1 MTERIFYLD
10 IAALVILVIALLSQL
25 TRRMTKG
32 TANHLFLILVSVTLL
47 SCSLEIWA
55 DALDNLCV
63 PDLMLRRFAHSVQ
76 MIVYNTT
83 TPCFLLY
90 VLSLT
95 SVWYKLPRQKS
106 MWITLAVPYIADIS
120 LLICNIFTGT
130 VVDYPDGVYTIN
142 PMAYVTYA
150 TAGFYIIIAMCY
162 VLFYHKLFSF
172 PKIVCLLFQIPL
184 AGVAGVLIPMFPDI
198 CVTSFT
204 GAVGILLIIAM
215 IQRPEEIIDSA
226 TGLRK
231 MSAYAE
237 DMKKYFLTANQVS
250 IIMVNISNYRTISS
264 IIGYE
269 LKNELLMN
277 VGRIMINTKK
287 SIKNY
292 GEVYNIGEGC
302 LRLTLNNCDSDHTQ
316 KAAEMINSELK
327 KTFKINQYD
336 INLIAYVCTAQCP
349 EDIRD
354 LKSLTTFGAE
364 FSSKIP
370 YNGEV
375 LHASSASVKRSMT
388 LLSEIDCIIDN
399 AFANHGFHVYY
410 QPIYSVENK
419 RFESAEALLRLIDEK
434 DGFISPEI
442 FIPAAEKSGA
452 IHKIG
457 EFVLEEVCRFIGSDE
472 FKKLGLSYIEVNLSV
487 SQCMQHGLSEKI
499 LGIMKKYGV
508 SPEQINLEIT
518 ETAASFDQSVM
529 TENLAELSSAGISF
543 SLDDYGTGYSNM
555 YRIAAL
561 PLKIVK
567 LDKSFVNN
575 QTSKMWT
582 ILQNTVKMIKD
593 LDMEIVVEGI
603 ETKDM
608 VKKFSDL
615 RCDYIQG
622 YYYSKP
628 VPQDEFV
635 KFVSERNSAAASV

>member
-215 IQRPEEIIDSA
+215 IQRPEEI
-226 TGLRK
+226 
-231 MSAYAE
+231 
-237 DMKKYFLTANQVS
+237 
-250 IIMVNISNYRTISS
+250 
-264 IIGYE
+264 
-269 LKNELLMN
+269 
-277 VGRIMINTKK
+277 
-287 SIKNY
+287 
-292 GEVYNIGEGC
+292 
-302 LRLTLNNCDSDHTQ
+302 H
-316 KAAEMINSELK
+316 
-327 KTFKINQYD
+327 
-336 INLIAYVCTAQCP
+336 
-349 EDIRD
+349 
-354 LKSLTTFGAE
+354 
-364 FSSKIP
+364 
-370 YNGEV
+370 
-375 LHASSASVKRSMT
+375 
-388 LLSEIDCIIDN
+388 
-399 AFANHGFHVYY
+399 
-410 QPIYSVENK
+410 
-419 RFESAEALLRLIDEK
+419 
-434 DGFISPEI
+434 
-442 FIPAAEKSGA
+442 
-452 IHKIG
+452 
-457 EFVLEEVCRFIGSDE
+457 
-472 FKKLGLSYIEVNLSV
+472 
-487 SQCMQHGLSEKI
+487 
-499 LGIMKKYGV
+499 
-508 SPEQINLEIT
+508 
-518 ETAASFDQSVM
+518 
-529 TENLAELSSAGISF
+529 
-543 SLDDYGTGYSNM
+543 
-555 YRIAAL
+555 
-561 PLKIVK
+561 
-567 LDKSFVNN
+567 
-575 QTSKMWT
+575 
-582 ILQNTVKMIKD
+582 
-593 LDMEIVVEGI
+593 
-603 ETKDM
+603 
-608 VKKFSDL
+608 
-615 RCDYIQG
+615 
-622 YYYSKP
+622 
-628 VPQDEFV
+628 
-635 KFVSERNSAAASV
+635 

>member
-1 MTERIFYLD
+1 MR
-10 IAALVILVIALLSQL
+10 
-25 TRRMTKG
+25 
-32 TANHLFLILVSVTLL
+32 TLK
-47 SCSLEIWA
+47 
-55 DALDNLCV
+55 
-63 PDLMLRRFAHSVQ
+63 F
-76 MIVYNTT
+76 
-83 TPCFLLY
+83 
-90 VLSLT
+90 
-95 SVWYKLPRQKS
+95 
-106 MWITLAVPYIADIS
+106 
-120 LLICNIFTGT
+120 
-130 VVDYPDGVYTIN
+130 
-142 PMAYVTYA
+142 
-150 TAGFYIIIAMCY
+150 
-162 VLFYHKLFSF
+162 
-172 PKIVCLLFQIPL
+172 
-184 AGVAGVLIPMFPDI
+184 
-198 CVTSFT
+198 
-204 GAVGILLIIAM
+204 
-215 IQRPEEIIDSA
+215 
-226 TGLRK
+226 
-231 MSAYAE
+231 
-237 DMKKYFLTANQVS
+237 
-250 IIMVNISNYRTISS
+250 
-264 IIGYE
+264 
-269 LKNELLMN
+269 
-277 VGRIMINTKK
+277 
-287 SIKNY
+287 
-292 GEVYNIGEGC
+292 
-302 LRLTLNNCDSDHTQ
+302 
-316 KAAEMINSELK
+316 
-327 KTFKINQYD
+327 
-336 INLIAYVCTAQCP
+336 
-349 EDIRD
+349 
-354 LKSLTTFGAE
+354 
-364 FSSKIP
+364 
-370 YNGEV
+370 
-375 LHASSASVKRSMT
+375 
-388 LLSEIDCIIDN
+388 
-399 AFANHGFHVYY
+399 
-410 QPIYSVENK
+410 
-419 RFESAEALLRLIDEK
+419 DEK

-499 LGIMKKYGV
+499 LGIMNKYGV

>member
-10 IAALVILVIALLSQL
+10 IAALVILVIALISQL

-231 MSAYAE
+231 MSAYAD

-250 IIMVNISNYRTISS
+250 IIMVNISNYRTISN

-269 LKNELLMN
+269 LMNELLMN
-277 VGRIMINTKK
+277 VGRIMKK
-287 SIKNY
+287 MHK
-292 GEVYNIGEGC
+292 E
-302 LRLTLNNCDSDHTQ
+302 LR
-316 KAAEMINSELK
+316 
-327 KTFKINQYD
+327 
-336 INLIAYVCTAQCP
+336 
-349 EDIRD
+349 
-354 LKSLTTFGAE
+354 
-364 FSSKIP
+364 
-370 YNGEV
+370 
-375 LHASSASVKRSMT
+375 
-388 LLSEIDCIIDN
+388 
-399 AFANHGFHVYY
+399 
-410 QPIYSVENK
+410 
-419 RFESAEALLRLIDEK
+419 
-434 DGFISPEI
+434 
-442 FIPAAEKSGA
+442 
-452 IHKIG
+452 
-457 EFVLEEVCRFIGSDE
+457 
-472 FKKLGLSYIEVNLSV
+472 
-487 SQCMQHGLSEKI
+487 
-499 LGIMKKYGV
+499 
-508 SPEQINLEIT
+508 
-518 ETAASFDQSVM
+518 
-529 TENLAELSSAGISF
+529 
-543 SLDDYGTGYSNM
+543 
-555 YRIAAL
+555 
-561 PLKIVK
+561 
-567 LDKSFVNN
+567 
-575 QTSKMWT
+575 
-582 ILQNTVKMIKD
+582 
-593 LDMEIVVEGI
+593 
-603 ETKDM
+603 
-608 VKKFSDL
+608 
-615 RCDYIQG
+615 
-622 YYYSKP
+622 
-628 VPQDEFV
+628 
-635 KFVSERNSAAASV
+635 